1 MLRIKPA
8 NFLADELK
16 APYKEVNAHAHWYT
30 DKQAQENIIMGDC
43 VNKNNLRWGES
54 DLFR

>member
-1 MLRIKPA
+1 MVRIKPA